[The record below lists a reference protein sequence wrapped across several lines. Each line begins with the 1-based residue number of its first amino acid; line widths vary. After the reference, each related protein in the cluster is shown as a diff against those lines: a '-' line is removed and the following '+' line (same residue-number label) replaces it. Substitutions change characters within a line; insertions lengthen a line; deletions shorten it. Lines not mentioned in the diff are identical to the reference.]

1 MAFDYN
7 LANVSD
13 GVALVGELEHIRR
26 HALRSAQL
34 SAAEENDEDVI
45 FYLVTAKRAQDLR
58 RKYMAEH
65 FNAPEKLHC
74 LGKCTA
80 AVRQLA
86 YETDTG
92 DAEFLREIDELVDSV
107 WGKITDQDLSGC
119 ESCRKDMTDDTIKE
133 Q

>member
-7 LANVSD
+7 LANISD
-13 GVALVGELEHIRR
+13 GIALVGELEHIRR

-34 SAAEENDEDVI
+34 SAAEENSEDTI

-92 DAEFLREIDELVDSV
+92 NADFLHEIDELVDSV
-107 WGKITDQDLSGC
+107 WGKISGEDLSGC
-119 ESCRKDMTDDTIKE
+119 ESCRKDAADDTIE
-133 Q
+133 E

>member
-7 LANVSD
+7 LANISD
-13 GVALVGELEHIRR
+13 GIALVGELEHVRR
-26 HALRSAQL
+26 HALRSAQI
-34 SAAEENDEDVI
+34 SAAEENSEDTI

-92 DAEFLREIDELVDSV
+92 NADFLREIDELVDSV
-107 WGKITDQDLSGC
+107 WGKISGEDLSGC
-119 ESCRKDMTDDTIKE
+119 ESCRKDQEDATRE
-133 Q
+133 E